1 MKNKENFPGR
11 LCLQQRVVPDYR
23 IGFFDLLAE
32 SCCGGLS
39 VFAGQVQ
46 QDESIPVSGVLK
58 VAKYSATRN
67 RHLNDVQN
75 PFYLL
80 WQDGILDWLEKW
92 NPDALI
98 VEANPRY
105 LSSFR
110 AIKWMHSR
118 GRPVIGWGLG
128 VPDNISESKEITSI
142 SDTVRTKLRSRLLN
156 QLDSIIAYSHKGAQE
171 YRSAAPE
178 KAVYVATNAVARPP
192 TGSPPEKG
200 EKFEG
205 RPIVL
210 FVGRLQARKRLDL
223 LLNACANLPEGLQP
237 ILWIVGEGPESSNL
251 LELSS
256 KIYQN
261 TEFKGRKT
269 GNDLADLFRA
279 ADLFVLPG
287 TGGLAVQEAMT
298 YALPVIVAEGDGT
311 QGDLVK
317 PENGWLIPTDD
328 EQVLT
333 ETLKIA
339 LSDPINLRKLGQ
351 NSFKLV
357 QEQVNIE
364 QMVHTFVTVLNQ
376 TSFSGKD

>member
-1 MKNKENFPGR
+1 MKNNQIFPGR
-11 LCLQQRVVPDYR
+11 VCLQQRVVPDYR

-32 SCCGGLS
+32 ACRGGLS

-46 QDESIPVSGVLK
+46 QDESIPVSGELK

-67 RHLNDVQN
+67 RHFNDVQN

-105 LSSFR
+105 LSSFK

-128 VPDNISESKEITSI
+128 VPGNISEPQEIRSI
-142 SDTVRTKLRSRLLN
+142 SNMVRTKLRTRLLK
-156 QLDSIIAYSHKGAQE
+156 QLDAIIAYSQKGAQE

-192 TGSPPEKG
+192 AGPPPERG
-200 EKFEG
+200 DQFEG

-223 LLNACANLPEGLQP
+223 LLTACANLPEGLQP
-237 ILWIVGEGPESSNL
+237 ILWIVGEGPESSSL
-251 LELSS
+251 VDLSS

-269 GNDLADLFRA
+269 GTELAEIFRA
-279 ADLFVLPG
+279 ADIFVLPG
-287 TGGLAVQEAMT
+287 TGGLAVQEAMS

-328 EQVLT
+328 EEALT
-333 ETLKIA
+333 DTLKFA

-357 QEQVNIE
+357 QEQVNID
-364 QMVHTFVTVLNQ
+364 QMVHTFVTALNK
-376 TSFSGKD
+376 TSYSGKI